1 MEYARGRTLLHRL
14 RCPWPWLGTPGGLCS
29 AEPARCKASD
39 SASARILTTNLSR
52 LVLPPDP
59 VTRTCPRHDQVEK
72 KSTLVAKGHRF
83 RGRFPGHAGT
93 TAPEDHCAAY
103 LGAFGAVATSAQQSA
118 YSTSAR
124 FPLSMI

>member
-1 MEYARGRTLLHRL
+1 VRNLRDAR
-14 RCPWPWLGTPGGLCS
+14 
-29 AEPARCKASD
+29 ASD
-39 SASARILTTNLSR
+39 SASAQILTCNLSR

-72 KSTLVAKGHRF
+72 QSTLVAKGHRF
-83 RGRFPGHAGT
+83 RRRFPGRAGA
-93 TAPEDHCAAY
+93 TAPEDHSAAY
-103 LGAFGAVATSAQQSA
+103 LGAFAAVATSAQQSA